1 LIHPHIVPKRDD
13 FCRTGG
19 YRIDMFDN
27 FKASAASPNLQVS
40 QAWWFIFSGYQLLV
54 GSSEEA
60 ATIPSAKDPAE
71 FGAAV
76 SRSLH
81 IGTLAGLPCYTAELV
96 SGSDIPAGLLAE
108 DLRSLFDRLQDGF
121 YTAALTAIH
130 LLEWDKNTQF
140 CGKCSQPLK
149 SRHDMQAKECEQC
162 SKLEFPRLSPAII
175 VLIEKGDTL
184 LLARS
189 ARFAAPFFSVLA
201 GFVEPG
207 ESLEA
212 AVHREV
218 MEETGISVSNVRYF
232 GSQPWPY
239 PDSLMIG
246 FTAQYESGEI
256 RIDGEEIVEAD
267 WYRVDNLPRIPG
279 KVSIA
284 RQLVDSFIAKHS
296 T

>member
-1 LIHPHIVPKRDD
+1 MGSYLIK
-13 FCRTGG
+13 
-19 YRIDMFDN
+19 MFDD
-27 FKASAASPNLQVS
+27 FKASVAPPDLQVS

-60 ATIPSAKDPAE
+60 ATIPSGKDPAE

-76 SRSLH
+76 FRR
-81 IGTLAGLPCYTAELV
+81 ICVGTLAGLPCYAAELA
-96 SGSDIPAGLLAE
+96 GEIPAELSPE

-121 YTAALTAIH
+121 YAAALTAVH
-130 LLEWDKNTQF
+130 LLEWDKNAQF
-140 CGKCSQPLK
+140 CGKCGQPLK
-149 SRHDMQAKECEQC
+149 PRRDMQAKECAQC
-162 SKLEFPRLSPAII
+162 NRLEFPRLSPAII
-175 VLIEKGDTL
+175 VLIENGDTL

-256 RIDGEEIVEAD
+256 RIDGEEIVEAG

-284 RQLVDSFIAKHS
+284 RQLIDSFIAKHS
-296 T
+296 R